1 MSRMITQ
8 STLTTSGVDLKT
20 PPLPDPPKRVTI
32 GNQPQRL
39 TVACVW
45 WGTQYG
51 IDYVENLRDGVARHL
66 TIPYDFVCITPH
78 QKVPE
83 GVIRYAPPIAPS
95 AEGWWQKVGLF
106 SADLFGPSMRV
117 LYFDL
122 DVVIINELNTI
133 ASADDPFCMIE
144 NFGPNKGHAAH
155 NSSVMLWTPTRSTSR
170 IFTCFSDEVMKQLHG
185 DQCWIW
191 RVMLDDI
198 RDFEQYQCVSFKYE
212 KANPAWHHATSET
225 SVVVFHGQPKPHN
238 CGNAQL
244 MQKWSGVK

>member
-1 MSRMITQ
+1 MITQ
-8 STLTTSGVDLKT
+8 SMKTLHGVDLRT
-20 PPLPDPPKRVTI
+20 PPLPEPPNRVAT
-32 GNQPQRL
+32 GRAPSRL

-83 GVIRYAPPIAPS
+83 GVIRMSPPIAPS

-106 SADLFGPSMRV
+106 SPDLFGPSARV
-117 LYFDL
+117 LYLDL
-122 DVVIINELNTI
+122 DVIIINSLDKI
-133 ASADDPFCMIE
+133 ASSDDAFCMIE
-144 NFGPNKGHAAH
+144 NFGPNKAHAAH
-155 NSSVMLWTPTRSTSR
+155 NSSCMLWTPTEETAR
-170 IFTCFSDEVMKQLHG
+170 IFTAFDDGVMKELHG

-191 RVMLDDI
+191 RVMTDKII
-198 RDFEQYQCVSFKYE
+198 RDFERHMCVSFKYG
-212 KANPAWHHATSET
+212 KQNANWNWETPET

-238 CGNAQL
+238 CGNARL
-244 MQKWSGVK
+244 MQQWSNAL